1 MWSSAFSTTNKGGL
15 LVFFSTTKMGG
26 KCFHIQ
32 EHRQSSCAFETTCAP
47 LSCAFSKAVKRFFNH
62 KERRSSAFS
71 TTNNGDQALFQ
82 PKINMLIY
90 FYNHKQCDLVFFSVT
105 SKRWSSVS
113 WGWGCFDAS
122 MFSYVTQS
130 RYNHTRVVW
139 LSCTFS
145 TTNIPRNYGIIL
157 TTNIGTP

>member
-1 MWSSAFSTTNKGGL
+1 MSLCVLYRNNFKLFFTVATTNTGGL
-15 LVFFSTTKMGG
+15 TVPFQLQSPNKYVNKGDQVLFQPQTKVVFLCFFQPQKWVG
-26 KCFHIQ
+26 KSFHIQ

-113 WGWGCFDAS
+113 
-122 MFSYVTQS
+122 
-130 RYNHTRVVW
+130 
-139 LSCTFS
+139 
-145 TTNIPRNYGIIL
+145 
-157 TTNIGTP
+157 